1 MGVGGKKWK
10 MNGTIDFGLGDDF
23 RDAGL
28 MGLVLLLVKVVIV
41 IINAEKDGLQ
51 WLLGPS
57 PYR

>member
-1 MGVGGKKWK
+1 

-41 IINAEKDGLQ
+41 IVELTQKRMDYSGCLDRHHIGR
-51 WLLGPS
+51 GC
-57 PYR
+57 